1 MIILISIILYFIIKV
16 SSKKYTKVQNK
27 LDDLS
32 IVSSENLKGSRE
44 VRGFA
49 MQEKEK
55 DRFIKEAKSYQKEA
69 LSIAKISSLL
79 NPLTSIITN
88 IAIIAIIYFGS
99 KMVNGGNLL
108 QGEVIALVNYMN
120 QILLA
125 LIVVSNL
132 VVIFTKAYASLKRC
146 GIKFDLFSFRV

>member
-1 MIILISIILYFIIKV
+1 M
-16 SSKKYTKVQNK
+16 
-27 LDDLS
+27 DDLS

-146 GIKFDLFSFRV
+146 DALLSLNSSIKMEKSL